1 MIQIEHSPIPDMSD
15 ETSLYASITKDQLIS
30 MIHFLAKRGEE
41 SKKESDDLKALLKSL
56 REEYRTDTELNQR
69 LLKTIEML
77 TQQVSDITAENKKLR
92 QQIDKLLKQI
102 SASGKGCF

>member
-1 MIQIEHSPIPDMSD
+1 MSD

-30 MIHFLAKRGEE
+30 MIHFLEKRGEE

-77 TQQVSDITAENKKLR
+77 SQQVSDITAENKKLR

-102 SASGKGCF
+102 SVSGKGRL

>member
-1 MIQIEHSPIPDMSD
+1 MSD

-30 MIHFLAKRGEE
+30 MIHFLEKRGEE

-102 SASGKGCF
+102 SASGKGRL

>member
-1 MIQIEHSPIPDMSD
+1 MKHSPFPDMSD

-30 MIHFLAKRGEE
+30 MIHFLEKRGEE

-102 SASGKGCF
+102 SVSDKSRF

>member
-1 MIQIEHSPIPDMSD
+1 MSD

-30 MIHFLAKRGEE
+30 MIHFLEKRGEE

-69 LLKTIEML
+69 LLKTLEML

-92 QQIDKLLKQI
+92 QQIDVLLKRI
-102 SASGKGCF
+102 SVSGKGRF

>member
-1 MIQIEHSPIPDMSD
+1 MKHTPFPDMSD

-30 MIHFLAKRGEE
+30 MIHFLEKRGEE

-56 REEYRTDTELNQR
+56 REEYRTDTELDQR

-102 SASGKGCF
+102 SVSGKGRF

>member
-1 MIQIEHSPIPDMSD
+1 MSD
-15 ETSLYASITKDQLIS
+15 ETSLYASISKDQLIS
-30 MIHFLAKRGEE
+30 MIHFLEKRGEE

-69 LLKTIEML
+69 LLKTIGML

-102 SASGKGCF
+102 SDSGKGRF

>member
-1 MIQIEHSPIPDMSD
+1 MSD

-30 MIHFLAKRGEE
+30 MIHFLEKRGEE

-92 QQIDKLLKQI
+92 QQIDKLQKQI
-102 SASGKGCF
+102 SVSGKGCL